1 MANIDL
7 QDSERNFVYFD
18 DLAPRIQAGSNVIV
32 KFTDENNVERIAE
45 YFATVYRE
53 MFSGGYDNLQNYVYL
68 FKSTNP
74 TTKKTDVWEL
84 NYSQSMYSLVPSEIV
99 IE

>member
-7 QDSERNFVYFD
+7 QDAERNFVYFD

-32 KFTDENNVERIAE
+32 KFTVDNEERTAE
-45 YFATVYRE
+45 YFASVYRD
-53 MFSGGYDNLQNYVYL
+53 MFSGGYDNLQNCVYL
-68 FKSTNP
+68 FKSINP
-74 TTKKTDVWEL
+74 TTKKIEVWEL